1 MVKRLKEQLKTKG
14 FWLRLASVLV
24 LTIGIPVLINESY
37 KASKVLYTTVWD
49 GAVFLTYYGTLL
61 GATATIWVLNR
72 TIQFSHRQIRY
83 DRFFQR
89 EETKWQRIE
98 SMCDDFL
105 RDIKPIKLNEI
116 YTATLLRGAET
127 MVNPDFTVFVVNMKS
142 SYDSLVSNLN
152 EKDKKQLQQFLSETQ
167 KLCLATGK
175 IADEY
180 QEILEKMR
188 SIISKYNE
196 PVVSNYLQPLNARA
210 MDLIKQANNLQE
222 NDYTALLRLKRDCFS
237 AIYIDIEERAEKF
250 L

>member
-1 MVKRLKEQLKTKG
+1 MVKRLKEQIKTKE
-14 FWLRLASVLV
+14 FWLQLALVLV

-37 KASKVLYTTVWD
+37 KANKVLFTTVWD
-49 GAVFLTYYGTLL
+49 GAEFLTYYGTLL
-61 GATATIWVLNR
+61 GAAATIWVLNR

-83 DRFFQR
+83 DKFFQR
-89 EETKWQRIE
+89 EEAKWQRIE
-98 SMCDDFL
+98 SLCDGIL
-105 RDIKPIKLNEI
+105 KDIKPIKLNEM
-116 YTATLLRGAET
+116 YTAALLRGADT
-127 MVNPDFTVFVVNMKS
+127 MLSPDFTVFVVNMRS
-142 SYDSLVSNLN
+142 SYDSLISNLS
-152 EKDKKQLQQFLSETQ
+152 EKDKKPLQQFLSETE
-167 KLCLATGK
+167 KLCLASGK

-180 QEILEKMR
+180 QELLEKMR
-188 SIISKYNE
+188 KIVTKYNE